1 MNDKEFLRI
10 AVDQAI
16 ESVKQGGFPAGA
28 VVVKEGKIISK
39 GLSLGGLLNDPTAHA
54 ETSAI
59 RQACTILK
67 TINLTGATLYESLE
81 CCNMCFSVANWA
93 GILRIVTGARKTPEM
108 VRKEFY
114 EGEVSTEE
122 LNEKNNRKI
131 ELLYIPDFES
141 EMQDLISAWE
151 NKISK

>member
-16 ESVKQGGFPAGA
+16 ESVKQGGFPAGSI
-28 VVVKEGKIISK
+28 VVKDGEIISK
-39 GLSLGGLLNDPTAHA
+39 GLSLGGLLNDPTSHA

-67 TINLTGATLYESLE
+67 TTNLNGATLYESLE
-81 CCNMCFSVANWA
+81 SCNMCFSVANWA
-93 GILRIVTGARKTPEM
+93 GISRIVTGAKKTPEM

-114 EGEVSTEE
+114 EGEISTTE
-122 LNEKNNRKI
+122 LNEKNNHKI

-151 NKISK
+151 NKMSK